1 MASTLD
7 DAYDRVL
14 DSLPTD
20 WKITAMTQDAA
31 GWLVTASKV
40 LYKAPGGLEYYP
52 SVSARAGLLT
62 KALNRLADKME
73 DHVAKST

>member
-1 MASTLD
+1 MASAALD

-20 WKITAMTQDAA
+20 WKIVSMKQDAG
-31 GWLVTASKV
+31 GWLVTAAKV
-40 LYKAPGGLEYYP
+40 LYKSPGGLEYYP

-73 DHVAKST
+73 SHNAKP